1 LEIIDKN
8 IVDNLHLFITK
19 LNDASK
25 EGALIVVEGKRD
37 VEALRTL
44 GFNGDIF
51 QLCQGG
57 SIIKLVQMASK
68 FNKAVLL
75 FDLDREGRSLT
86 KKSAEILNKK
96 QIPIDLF
103 FRRELRSITLGRVR
117 RIENLKKFG
126 AYFDFKVNT
135 HP

>member
-8 IVDNLHLFITK
+8 FVDNLHLFVTK

-37 VEALRTL
+37 VESLRML
-44 GFNGDIF
+44 GLNGDIF

-57 SIIKLVQMASK
+57 SIIKLVHRASK
-68 FNKAVLL
+68 FKKVVLL
-75 FDLDREGRSLT
+75 LDLDRKGRSLT
-86 KKSAEILNKK
+86 KKSAEMLNKK

-103 FRRELRSITLGRVR
+103 FRRELGSITLGRIR
-117 RIENLKKFG
+117 KIENLKKYG
-126 AYFDFKVNT
+126 AYFDFEIKT
-135 HP
+135 H

>member
-1 LEIIDKN
+1 MEIIDIS

-19 LNDASK
+19 LNDVSK

-44 GFNGDIF
+44 GVNGDIF

-86 KKSAEILNKK
+86 KKSAEMLNKK